1 MLKHLNR
8 MAMELTMDDIKAVP
22 LEDGYVKSEIHN
34 ELTGE
39 RLVAG
44 AVAAVNPDGDPDN
57 EDDRMQAARRVV
69 DKIAS
74 DCADRLTA
82 MHLTADEAR
91 ERLHSRELVSFAEGA
106 DDLEV
111 NCVIAQAAFN
121 YSLTEWGYEDLD
133 SFASSTVDEMAEVLR
148 DMGY

>member
-22 LEDGYVKSEIHN
+22 LEDGYVKSKIRDEM
-34 ELTGE
+34 TGE

-57 EDDRMQAARRVV
+57 EDDRMQAAHLVV
-69 DKIAS
+69 AEIAS

-82 MHLTADEAR
+82 THLTADEVR
-91 ERLHSRELVSFAEGA
+91 DRLHDRGLASFAEGA

-111 NCVIAQAAFN
+111 NCAIAQGAFN
-121 YSLTEWGYEDLD
+121 YSLTDWGYEDLD
-133 SFASSTVDEMAEVLR
+133 GFASGVMDELAEVVR
-148 DMGY
+148 DMGH

>member
-1 MLKHLNR
+1 MIKHLNR

-57 EDDRMQAARRVV
+57 ENDRMQAARLVV
-69 DKIAS
+69 AEIAS
-74 DCADRLTA
+74 DCAGRLTA
-82 MHLTADEAR
+82 THLTTDEVR
-91 ERLHSRELVSFAEGA
+91 DRLHDRELASFAEGA

-111 NCVIAQAAFN
+111 NCAIAQGAFN
-121 YSLTEWGYEDLD
+121 YSLTDWGYEDLD
-133 SFASSTVDEMAEVLR
+133 GFASGVMDELAEVVR
-148 DMGY
+148 DMGH